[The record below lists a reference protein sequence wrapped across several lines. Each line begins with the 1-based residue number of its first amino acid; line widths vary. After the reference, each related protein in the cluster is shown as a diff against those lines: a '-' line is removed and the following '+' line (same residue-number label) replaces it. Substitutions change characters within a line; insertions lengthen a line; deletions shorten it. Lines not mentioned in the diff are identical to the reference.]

1 MLKIWALICFQ
12 VKVYCL
18 ETKLAQNLIITWH
31 LLQIVFSLD
40 IGQAV
45 GIAAVA
51 GIALA
56 VGTALAAAA
65 S

>member
-1 MLKIWALICFQ
+1 M
-12 VKVYCL
+12 